1 MSERARHLAQ
11 QFEQA
16 NHALIATVDRL
27 SDDQWRAKTPGDG
40 RSVGV
45 VAHHVAEGHKG
56 IAGLAGA
63 IAHGQPVPPL
73 TMDMIHQ
80 GNATHAVQHAHC
92 TKAETL
98 ALLRQNGAAAAATV
112 RNAGAAPPPTV
123 RGLGEAELDRAATL
137 PLGTMSASQV
147 IERILI
153 GHVHDH
159 HGSIQKAI
167 GE

>member
-73 TMDMIHQ
+73 TMDMIHR

-98 ALLRQNGAAAAATV
+98 ALLRQNGAAAAA
-112 RNAGAAPPPTV
+112 TV

>member
-1 MSERARHLAQ
+1 MSERARTLAQ

-80 GNATHAVQHAHC
+80 GNATHAAQHAHC

-98 ALLRQNGAAAAATV
+98 ALLRQNGAAAAA
-112 RNAGAAPPPTV
+112 TV

>member
-16 NHALIATVDRL
+16 NHELIATVERL
-27 SDDQWRAKTPGDG
+27 SDAQWQTKTPGDG

-73 TMDMIHQ
+73 TMEMIHQ
-80 GNATHAVQHAHC
+80 GNATHASQHAHC

-98 ALLRQNGAAAAATV
+98 ALLRQNGAAAAAI
-112 RNAGAAPPPTV
+112 V
-123 RGLGEAELDRAATL
+123 RGLGDADLDRTATL
-137 PLGTMSASQV
+137 PLGTMSASQA

-159 HGSIQKAI
+159 HGSIRKAI
-167 GE
+167 GA

>member
-98 ALLRQNGAAAAATV
+98 ALLRQS
-112 RNAGAAPPPTV
+112 GAAPPATV